1 MVMPPRGRVAL
12 CTALVLASL
21 TVGTASAA
29 DVNVFRVEDTV
40 IDEDTTE
47 FCGFEVINHFEGVVH
62 EILVTN
68 SSKRRT
74 SERFLSGG
82 PVVSTLTNTATGA
95 SVTLRNTGSILTDVR
110 LADDEVS
117 FDVLFVG
124 ANYVIHSED
133 GTLTSTGSV
142 ATRYTIRFDEAGAVT
157 EVELSG
163 HLQTPNLW
171 HFYPVICVL
180 LGATDTDGDYLPD
193 SQGLRTEVSF
203 GTDPLNPDTDGDGY
217 PDGIEVANEKDPT
230 NPDSHPRDA
239 TGQLDRDRD
248 FLHDGEEL
256 VFWGTDPRDPDSDND
271 GFLDGL
277 EVVIYGTDPNDP
289 ESHP

>member
-1 MVMPPRGRVAL
+1 MVMRLRGGVAL
-12 CTALVLASL
+12 FTALVLASL

-29 DVNVFRVEDTV
+29 DVNVFRVDETA
-40 IDEDTTE
+40 IDEDTSE
-47 FCGFEVINHFEGVVH
+47 FCGFEVIRHIEGVVH

-68 SSKRRT
+68 SSKHRT
-74 SERFLSGG
+74 SERFVSGG
-82 PVVSTLTNTATGA
+82 PVVSTLTNAATGA
-95 SVTLRNTGSILTDVR
+95 SVTLRNTGSILTDVT
-110 LADDEVS
+110 LAEDEVS
-117 FDVLFVG
+117 FDFLFVG
-124 ANYVIHSED
+124 ANYIIQSEE

-142 ATRYTIRFDEAGAVT
+142 ATRYTIRFDEAGAVS

-171 HFYPVICVL
+171 HFYPVVCVL

-193 SQGLRTEVSF
+193 SQGLRTELSF

-217 PDGIEVANEKDPT
+217 PDGVEVANETDPT

-239 TGQLDRDRD
+239 TGQLDKDGD

-256 VFWGTDPRDPDSDND
+256 VFWGTDPLDPDSDDD

-277 EVVIYGTDPNDP
+277 EVVIYGTDPLDP
-289 ESHP
+289 ASHP